1 MTRCPLLPCADVVVL
16 RADAPI
22 TQVGRITLGTE
33 RSNRHAT
40 IARAGPDCDDLI
52 VGDRV
57 LYRTWIAEV
66 EIENVPWLLVKADD
80 VLARVV

>member
-22 TQVGRITLGTE
+22 TQVGRIALGAEQT
-33 RSNRHAT
+33 SRHAT
-40 IARAGPDCDDLI
+40 VVNVGPDCDGLFI
-52 VGDRV
+52 GDRV

-66 EIENVPWLLVKADD
+66 EIENVPWLLVWADD
-80 VLARVV
+80 ILARIS